1 MAFYGTLFN
10 LKYTIFAKFFLMFM
24 KISNEIKAG
33 LIAIFAIVG
42 FVLLFQ
48 FMKERSLFSTTN
60 VYYTIFDNVQGLN
73 SSSPVSINGLKVG
86 KVEKISPIIAKDGA
100 VTFLVQV
107 RIDDKFSF
115 SKKSTLEIFESGLM
129 SDTAIRLRMEN
140 GNPLAKDGDTL
151 QAGYE
156 LSLMKSLA
164 AEAMPIKQQVEG
176 VLKQVDSL
184 TTNANKLLNEQ
195 NQQEIRALL
204 INLNRT
210 VSAFEQTSRQTN
222 TLLAKADPKLQ
233 TVLDNTSAM
242 TVSAKNTLDKYGKVA
257 DNIDVQKLNT
267 AVANLSETAHQL
279 NGLIAGIQKGE
290 GSLGKIM
297 KDEAFYNN
305 LTQTSDNLN
314 KLIEDLK
321 NNPKKYINISV
332 FGKK

>member
-1 MAFYGTLFN
+1 M
-10 LKYTIFAKFFLMFM
+10 
-24 KISNEIKAG
+24 
-33 LIAIFAIVG
+33 
-42 FVLLFQ
+42 
-48 FMKERSLFSTTN
+48 
-60 VYYTIFDNVQGLN
+60 
-73 SSSPVSINGLKVG
+73 
-86 KVEKISPIIAKDGA
+86 
-100 VTFLVQV
+100 

-297 KDEAFYNN
+297 KDEAFHNN